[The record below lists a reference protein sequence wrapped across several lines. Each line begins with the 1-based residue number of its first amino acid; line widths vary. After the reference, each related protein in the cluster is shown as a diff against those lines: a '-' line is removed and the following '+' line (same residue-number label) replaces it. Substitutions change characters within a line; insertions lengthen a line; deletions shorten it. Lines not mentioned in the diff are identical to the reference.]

1 MALQLKKVCLH
12 GALAEQFG
20 KFFNLAIN
28 TPLEA
33 LVALSA
39 QLPKFRLEFAKYDYE
54 VIKGPLTDGWFLDE
68 NTVKVQMG
76 KFDEIHF
83 IPVLKGSGG
92 KKGIGKILVGIAMIG
107 MAFTGVGIGWWG
119 AAGLG
124 YTSASWGVVGAMLLL
139 GGVAEAT
146 SKTPKYKQDSVDRNE
161 SLIFNGAQNR
171 SAQGNAIQLVYGRM
185 RVGSQVISEGMTTV
199 NI

>member
-1 MALQLKKVCLH
+1 MTSQLKTICLH
-12 GALAEQFG
+12 GVLAEQFG
-20 KFFNLAIN
+20 KSFRLAIN

-33 LVALSA
+33 LIALSS
-39 QLPKFRLEFAKYDYE
+39 QFPKFRIEFAKYDYE
-54 VIKGPLTDGWFLDE
+54 VIKGPLTNGWFLDE
-68 NTVKVQMG
+68 DTIKVQMG
-76 KFDEIHF
+76 QFDEIHF
-83 IPVLKGSGG
+83 IPVLKGAGG
-92 KKGIGKILVGIAMIG
+92 KKGLGKILVGIAMIG

-124 YTSASWGVVGAMLLL
+124 YTSASWGVVGAMLLF

-146 SKTPKYKQDSVDRNE
+146 SKTPKYNQSSVDRNE

-171 SAQGNAIQLVYGRM
+171 SAQGNAMQLVYGRL
-185 RVGSQVISEGMTTV
+185 RVGSQVVSEGMTTE